1 MASIAWHHEATKRRV
16 EDLVREVEAKSS
28 AEIVISVKPFS
39 GVYRAADVIFGSIAA
54 LVGLCL
60 YVYAP
65 IEFTDDLAPPSITLL
80 FFAAFT
86 CSARVPAIRR
96 LFTPKRIRSANTRSA
111 AREVFVDQNIACTR
125 DRTGILIYVSTF
137 EQRAEVVVDIG
148 IIRRENDGQLARAIA
163 KIENVIAQGGS
174 IEAFEQAVREF
185 GLWLADSLPP
195 RIDDTNELADEV
207 NVS

>member
-1 MASIAWHHEATKRRV
+1 LPHS
-16 EDLVREVEAKSS
+16 LVARAFPPFADCSRQKEFELQTRDPLPAKS
-28 AEIVISVKPFS
+28 
-39 GVYRAADVIFGSIAA
+39 
-54 LVGLCL
+54 
-60 YVYAP
+60 
-65 IEFTDDLAPPSITLL
+65 
-80 FFAAFT
+80 
-86 CSARVPAIRR
+86 
-96 LFTPKRIRSANTRSA
+96 
-111 AREVFVDQNIACTR
+111 FVDQNIACTR